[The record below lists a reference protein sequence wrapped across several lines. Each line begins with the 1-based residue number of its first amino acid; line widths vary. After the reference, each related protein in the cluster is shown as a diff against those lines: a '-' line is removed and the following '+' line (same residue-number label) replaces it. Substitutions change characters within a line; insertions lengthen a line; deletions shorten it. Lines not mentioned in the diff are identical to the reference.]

1 MLISMLAP
9 KKPKKATR
17 ADVARLAE
25 VSESTVSYALTGVRP
40 ISDDTRE
47 RIEAAMKQLGY
58 VPNAMAQALASKKS
72 GLLALLF
79 PVGERGFG
87 ETDFEYVEAAT
98 QAAAEDG
105 YQLLLWPNAVEDV
118 ESLRKIVAQGLVEG
132 VILMEVRSDDPR
144 VAVLEESG
152 TPFCL
157 IGRTDHSDDLTF
169 VDADF
174 SQWGPMALHH
184 LVDLGHRSIAV
195 LSVTNQLI
203 DVGYGPVVR
212 TETSLTETANRLG
225 VSIEFRHVAP
235 TIRAGREAFDE
246 LLTHNPELT
255 ALIGFNEP
263 ALIGALEVAAS
274 RGIRVPADM
283 SMLTLGISDVAAN
296 MTVPAQTTVGVEGRE
311 LGRMAAQYLIARL
324 NGDRK
329 SVLQH
334 LSAPHL
340 QDRGSTASA
349 PQR

>member
-1 MLISMLAP
+1 MLAP
-9 KKPKKATR
+9 QKPKKPTR
-17 ADVARLAE
+17 ADVAHLAN

-40 ISDDTRE
+40 ISDETRE

-105 YQLLLWPNAVEDV
+105 YQLLLWPNAVEDL

-144 VAVLEESG
+144 VAVMEESG

-169 VDADF
+169 VDSDF
-174 SQWGPMALHH
+174 SQWGPLALHH
-184 LVDLGHRSIAV
+184 LFDLGHKSIGV
-195 LSVTNQLI
+195 VSVASELV

-212 TETSLTETANRLG
+212 TEDSLRETAERLG
-225 VSIEFRHVAP
+225 MSIEFAHVAP
-235 TIRAGREAFDE
+235 TIRAGREAFESLFAD
-246 LLTHNPELT
+246 HPDVT
-255 ALIGFNEP
+255 ALLGFNEH
-263 ALIGALEVAAS
+263 ALIGALEAAAS
-274 RGIRVPADM
+274 HGIRVPEDM
-283 SMLTLGISDVAAN
+283 SLLTFGISDIAAN
-296 MTVPAQTTVGVEGRE
+296 MTVPAQSTVGVEGRD

-334 LSAPHL
+334 LSPPRFD
-340 QDRGSTASA
+340 DRGSTAPA

>member
-105 YQLLLWPNAVEDV
+105 YQLLLWPNAVEDL

-132 VILMEVRSDDPR
+132 VLLMEVRAEDPR

-157 IGRTDHSDDLTF
+157 IGRTDHSDELTF

-174 SQWGPMALHH
+174 SQWGPLALHH
-184 LVDLGHRSIAV
+184 LVDLGHTSIGV
-195 LSVTNQLI
+195 ISVANELV

-212 TETSLTETANRLG
+212 TEDSLRESADRLG
-225 VSIEFRHVAP
+225 VSLAFQHVAP
-235 TIRAGREAFDE
+235 TIRAGREAFE
-246 LLTHNPELT
+246 SLLVDSPDVT
-255 ALIGFNEP
+255 ALLGFNEP
-263 ALIGALEVAAS
+263 ALIGALEAAAS
-274 RGIRVPADM
+274 RGIEVPRDM
-283 SMLTLGISDVAAN
+283 SLVTFGISDIAAN
-296 MTVPAQTTVGVEGRE
+296 MTVPAQSTVGVEGRD

-334 LSAPHL
+334 LSAPRFE
-340 QDRGSTASA
+340 DRGSTAPA
-349 PQR
+349 LRR

>member
-1 MLISMLAP
+1 MLVNMLAP

-17 ADVARLAE
+17 ADVARMAG

-47 RIEAAMKQLGY
+47 RIEEAMNKLGY

-87 ETDFEYVEAAT
+87 ETDFEYVEAVT
-98 QAAAEDG
+98 EAAAEDG
-105 YQLLLWPNAVEDV
+105 YQVLLWPNAVEDL

-132 VILMEVRSDDPR
+132 VLLMEVRAEDPR
-144 VAVLEESG
+144 VAVLQETG

-157 IGRTDHSDDLTF
+157 IGRTNHSEDLTF

-174 SQWGPMALHH
+174 SQWGPLALHH
-184 LVDLGHRSIAV
+184 LADLGHTSLGVI
-195 LSVTNQLI
+195 SVANELV

-212 TETSLTETANRLG
+212 TEDSLIETAERLG
-225 VSIEFRHVAP
+225 MTIDFRHAAP
-235 TIRAGREAFDE
+235 TIRAGREAFE
-246 LLTHNPELT
+246 HLLAENPNVT
-255 ALIGFNEP
+255 ALLGFNEP
-263 ALIGALEVAAS
+263 ALIGALEAAAS
-274 RGIRVPADM
+274 RGIRVPEDM
-283 SMLTLGISDVAAN
+283 SLLTFGISDIAAN
-296 MTVPAQTTVGVEGRE
+296 MTVPAQSTVTVEGRD

-334 LSAPHL
+334 LSAPRFA
-340 QDRGSTASA
+340 DRGSTAPA
-349 PQR
+349 PR